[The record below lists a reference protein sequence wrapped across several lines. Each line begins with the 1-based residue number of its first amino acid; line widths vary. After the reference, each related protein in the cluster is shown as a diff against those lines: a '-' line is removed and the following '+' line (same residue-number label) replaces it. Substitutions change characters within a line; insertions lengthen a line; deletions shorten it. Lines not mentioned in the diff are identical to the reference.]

1 MEKQRS
7 GFLSGSFLRELV
19 LASLAVL
26 LVALAPFVGAIV
38 LIFIPLPVLFYY
50 SKNGRARGL
59 AFLAVALSIAAL
71 VAANI
76 FHASNALPPLV
87 IIALLGIIMAEAMK
101 RGYSIEKTVWSSVLA
116 ISILGGLFVLYQSIL
131 QGEAPWRLIQ
141 LYAERRIRTSIDF
154 YTYLNISSE
163 TLKPI
168 KENIAGIAAF
178 IAGISPAIAVV
189 SLAFVV
195 WVNLLMGRAV
205 FQKYGLPYHDFGNLS
220 HWKPPEKM
228 VWYLIAAGVM
238 LLLPDNRT
246 EFIGWNILIV
256 ILYVYLLAGLA
267 IVSFFLKKSAV
278 PAVFRYPIYFLIFAQ
293 QVVTMSVV
301 AAGIFD
307 LWVDFRKLKKTM
319 EDSTV

>member
-1 MEKQRS
+1 M
-7 GFLSGSFLRELV
+7 RELV

-59 AFLAVALSIAAL
+59 AFLAAALSIAAL

-101 RGYSIEKTVWSSVLA
+101 REYSIEKTVWSSVLA
-116 ISILGGLFVLYQSIL
+116 ISILGALFVLYQSIL
-131 QGEAPWRLIQ
+131 MGEAPWRLIQ

>member
-1 MEKQRS
+1 
-7 GFLSGSFLRELV
+7 LA
-19 LASLAVL
+19 ASL
-26 LVALAPFVGAIV
+26 
-38 LIFIPLPVLFYY
+38 
-50 SKNGRARGL
+50 
-59 AFLAVALSIAAL
+59 SIAL
-71 VAANI
+71 VAAKI
-76 FHASNALPPLV
+76 FHVSNASTPLV

-116 ISILGGLFVLYQSIL
+116 ISILGALYVLYQSIL

-141 LYAERRIRTSIDF
+141 LYAERRIRASIDF

-189 SLAFVV
+189 SLTFVV
-195 WVNLLMGRAV
+195 WVNLLIGRAV
-205 FQKYGLPYHDFGNLS
+205 FQKYGLPYPDFGNLS
-220 HWKPPEKM
+220 YWKPPEKM

-238 LLLPDNRT
+238 LLLPDSRT

-267 IVSFFLKKSAV
+267 IVSFFLKKSAIS
-278 PAVFRYPIYFLIFAQ
+278 AVFRYPIYFLIFAQ
-293 QVVTMSVV
+293 QIVTMSVV